1 MPSRRDDVLQ
11 AALVLLDEVGL
22 DRLTVRRLAEKLGVQ
37 PGALYRHYPN
47 KRALLDAMVEHIA
60 SEGMQQQARP
70 QGDWREQARWIATSQ
85 RAGMLTH
92 RDGAR
97 LLATFLSPGPSM
109 LSSFNQFTDLLR
121 SAGASTELAVQGVDT
136 IVCYVSGFTI
146 EEQSRASANPTR
158 TPTPSRDQ
166 SFRAGLDLILDGF
179 QAALQRHATTE

>member
-1 MPSRRDDVLQ
+1 MPSRRDDVLR

-60 SEGMQQQARP
+60 SEGMQQQALP
-70 QGDWREQARWIATSQ
+70 GGDWREQVRAIAISQ
-85 RAGMLTH
+85 RANMLAH

-109 LSSFNQFTDLLR
+109 LSSFNLFTSLLR

-136 IVCYVSGFTI
+136 IVCYVSGFAI
-146 EEQSRASANPTR
+146 EEQARGGAMPSH
-158 TPTPSRDQ
+158 TPDPKRDR
-166 SFRAGLDLILDGF
+166 SFHAGLELIIGGI
-179 QAALQRHATTE
+179 QAALQRQTAPQ